1 MHDRRSILHGKACV
15 LRTTKATRC
24 CVSHQVKNR
33 CAREWAIALV
43 SRDRR
48 SNRNAGSPVD
58 DALAASSLDFTSD
71 SPVNEVRHIVDHDGL
86 TRKGIHVGSLT
97 PRAVVGMSVVP
108 TSLRR
113 NDTIAYS
120 LRPHV
125 WPKFLLAGH
134 CRIRVAGHIASVRST
149 CS

>member
-1 MHDRRSILHGKACV
+1 
-15 LRTTKATRC
+15 
-24 CVSHQVKNR
+24 
-33 CAREWAIALV
+33 
-43 SRDRR
+43 
-48 SNRNAGSPVD
+48 
-58 DALAASSLDFTSD
+58 
-71 SPVNEVRHIVDHDGL
+71 
-86 TRKGIHVGSLT
+86 
-97 PRAVVGMSVVP
+97 VVP

-149 CS
+149 CSCNADNDGCNNEFAFHRTHTCPCAPPVHSDNANDGFFVPGADNGTLFGASTLAATATAQAINPTGFLNC